1 MVDIHL
7 KNNQLQQRK
16 SMNIFKKNINRI
28 VGPKLLVLLLC
39 CSFLAMGQAQ
49 QQIVSGNITSLDD
62 GTPLPGVTVILK
74 GTTQGTS
81 SDFDGNY
88 SINVPTTG
96 SVLVF
101 SYIGFS
107 TIEVPVGGR
116 STINV
121 AMETSAESLDEVVV
135 TALGIKRAE
144 KSLGYSVE
152 NVAGE
157 ELTRVAQENV
167 LNSLSGKVAGVT
179 LNSTGGAGSS
189 VSMVIR
195 GATSLS
201 SDNQPLFVIDGVP
214 VANSLNNI
222 GGFGGDN
229 RVDYGNAIS
238 DLDPNSI
245 EDVSILKGPSAAA
258 LYGSRAGNGV
268 VLITTKK
275 AVDKERM
282 KVSFTSNTV
291 FDVPYKFLEQQ
302 TRFASGPLSY
312 SPESQGGSYILPSI
326 AVGGNGGPELDRGY
340 FAVQWN
346 SPLDANGVR
355 IPTE

>member
-1 MVDIHL
+1 
-7 KNNQLQQRK
+7 
-16 SMNIFKKNINRI
+16 MNIFKKNIKRI
-28 VGPKLLVLLLC
+28 VGPKLVVLLLC
-39 CSFLAMGQAQ
+39 CSSLAMGQAQ
-49 QQIVSGNITSLDD
+49 QQTVSGNVTSLED
-62 GTPLPGVTVILK
+62 GFPLPGVTIILK

-88 SINVPTTG
+88 SMNVPTDG
-96 SVLVF
+96 VLVF
-101 SYIGFS
+101 SYVGFKTTELAVS
-107 TIEVPVGGR
+107 GR
-116 STINV
+116 TTLNV

-135 TALGIKRAE
+135 TALGIKREE

-157 ELTRVAQENV
+157 ELSRVAQENV

-179 LNSTGGAGSS
+179 LNSTGGTGSS

-312 SPESQGGSYILPSI
+312 SPVPNWIVVILRY
-326 AVGGNGGPELDRGY
+326 NGTRHWMPMGFVFPR
-340 FAVQWN
+340 
-346 SPLDANGVR
+346 S
-355 IPTE
+355 